1 MNDTPRSPSAGRDA
15 PLVLIVD
22 DARDGRESCADY
34 LSFHGYTVAMAEDG
48 EEALDMTRD
57 LLPDVILM
65 DISLPGMDGLEATSL
80 LKRDEKT
87 RDIPVIAVTAHA
99 LHDTRDEALAAGCS
113 EVVTK
118 PYEPRELEAAI
129 RDLLEGAPA
138 SSSGEDSP

>member
-1 MNDTPRSPSAGRDA
+1 MNDAPQSPSAGRDA

-34 LSFHGYTVAMAEDG
+34 LSFRGYAVAMAEDG

-65 DISLPGMDGLEATSL
+65 DISLPRMDGLEATSL
-80 LKRDEKT
+80 LKRDDKT

-113 EVVTK
+113 DVVTK
-118 PYEPRELEAAI
+118 PYEPRELETAI
-129 RDLLEGAPA
+129 RDVLEGAPV
-138 SSSGEDSP
+138 SGVGEDSR